1 MDASRELHRLV
12 SGYQVTQAVH
22 VAATL
27 GLSDVLAEGPKTVAE
42 LAEATGTDSQSLNR
56 LMRALTA
63 LGLYAGDDGKYTNTE
78 LGDALRSDVP
88 HPIAG
93 WVRFVGQGSHWAA
106 YTGLEES
113 IRTGETAFPTVHGEP
128 VWEYRAKHPTE
139 RKLFDGAMTS
149 MSEQV
154 AEAVV
159 DAYDFSRFDTVV
171 DIGGGR
177 GRLLRG
183 IVERYPTVHGVLFD
197 QPDVVAGV
205 EGVEVVGGS
214 FFDSVPSGDA
224 LVLKSVIHDWAD
236 AESIEILRVCR
247 RSIPGD
253 GRVLLVEQLLDR
265 SPDPVRT
272 AFSDLNML
280 VMTGGRERTT
290 DEYRA
295 LLAAAELDLTGIVPT
310 AGQAFI
316 IEATPRHQA

>member
-1 MDASRELHRLV
+1 M

-27 GLSDVLAEGPKTVAE
+27 GLSDVLAEGPKTMTE
-42 LAEATGTDSQSLNR
+42 LAEATGTDSQSLTR
-56 LMRALTA
+56 LMRALIA

-78 LGDALRSDVP
+78 VGDALRSDAP

-93 WVRFVGQGSHWAA
+93 WVRFIGQGSHWAA
-106 YTGLEES
+106 YTGLADS

-128 VWEYRAKHPTE
+128 VWEYRAKHPSE

-149 MSEQV
+149 MSGMLTD
-154 AEAVV
+154 AVV
-159 DAYDFSRFDTVV
+159 DAYDFSRYNTVV
-171 DIGGGR
+171 DVGGGR
-177 GRLLRG
+177 GRLLSG
-183 IVERYPTVHGVLFD
+183 ILERYPAVTGILFD

-205 EGVEVVGGS
+205 EGFQVVGGS
-214 FFDSVPSGDA
+214 FFESVPSGDA

-247 RSIPGD
+247 RALPAD

-272 AFSDLNML
+272 ALSDLNML
-280 VMTGGRERTT
+280 VMTGGRERTV

-295 LLAAAELDLTGIVPT
+295 LLAAADLELTGTVPT
-310 AGQAFI
+310 ASPAFV